1 MAGDAD
7 SMDSVDSVDA
17 LEARFGP
24 PDGNG
29 GPATAAVS
37 HALAPVPLRVQRPTL
52 LDLPYTAAADP
63 EIESDIRA
71 LLEQIASAVV
81 AELQPAA
88 VLVRG
93 SLGRGEGGAFRA
105 DRETQ
110 VTTDVDLVA
119 VLTGRGAMLR
129 AWNARRRT
137 ATLRD
142 TLAET
147 FAIPQLDLVT
157 VPARLLREPPPSLT
171 TFELLRSSRILSGS
185 VEVARP
191 AAVPVERIPP
201 GDLMR
206 RLRRAG
212 NGLLFAWSRLR
223 IGDGELPETM
233 ARAVRSTTDT
243 AYLACG
249 DTWLLRTRH
258 YDHRLAVRAEWLR
271 LPFSSGPGLTDRLR
285 DEYQLAAR
293 EWLFPS
299 PRGGFSRQQSIAR
312 WERAAVE
319 WLGCFRACKH
329 RAWWGRYGLEIPGAG
344 LHPVRRAMV
353 TMLEPV
359 RHREGGPIP
368 VGAQRNA
375 LPLLIEWTLDGWDD
389 PNRRDRVAALLGN
402 RHNEAR
408 DLSYLVLK
416 FLNALQLPQTPAPTP
431 HALPAL
437 SSGF

>member
-1 MAGDAD
+1 MSAE
-7 SMDSVDSVDA
+7 VDSVESLDA
-17 LEARFGP
+17 LEARFAP
-24 PDGNG
+24 PNGNG
-29 GPATAAVS
+29 PAASAAS
-37 HALAPVPLRVQRPTL
+37 HALAPVAIRSPRATL
-52 LDLPYTAAADP
+52 LELPYTAAADP

-105 DRETQ
+105 DRETV
-110 VTTDVDLVA
+110 VTTDVELVA
-119 VLTGRGAMLR
+119 VLTGRGATLR
-129 AWNARRRT
+129 AWKARRRT
-137 ATLRD
+137 AALRD

-191 AAVPVERIPP
+191 ATVPVERIPP

-223 IGDGELPETM
+223 IGEGEMPETI
-233 ARAVRSTTDT
+233 ARGVRSTTDG

-249 DTWLLRTRH
+249 DTWLFRTRH

-271 LPFSSGPGLTDRLR
+271 LPFSSGPGLTERLR
-285 DEYQLAAR
+285 DEFQLAAR
-293 EWLFPS
+293 ECLFPT
-299 PRGGFSRQQSIAR
+299 PRGGLSRAQSIAR

-319 WLGCFRACKH
+319 WLGCFRACKQ

-344 LHPVRRAMV
+344 LHPVRRAME

-359 RHREGGPIP
+359 RQREGGAIA
-368 VGAQRNA
+368 VGAQRA
-375 LPLLIEWTLDGWDD
+375 VLPLLIEWTLDGWDD
-389 PNRRDRVAALLGN
+389 PNRRDRVASLLGN

-416 FLNALQLPQTPAPTP
+416 FLSALQLPQAAAPTP

-437 SSGF
+437 SSGA